1 MFSRRHLRNS
11 GRRGYE
17 DGLVTCMGRAGE
29 VVCGT
34 RSGIGG
40 GGSDGE
46 VARVRARELCGV
58 GGGRGLGGV

>member
-1 MFSRRHLRNS
+1 
-11 GRRGYE
+11 
-17 DGLVTCMGRAGE
+17 MGRAGE
-29 VVCGT
+29 VDCGT

-40 GGSDGE
+40 GVDDGE